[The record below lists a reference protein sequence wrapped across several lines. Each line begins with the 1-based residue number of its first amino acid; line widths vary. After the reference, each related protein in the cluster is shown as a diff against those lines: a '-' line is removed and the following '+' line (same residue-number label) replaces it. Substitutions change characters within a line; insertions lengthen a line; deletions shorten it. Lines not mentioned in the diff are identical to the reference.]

1 MERLNYPLF
10 WILYFS
16 CVKMLGETYPLFIR
30 IHSVENHIRNKGES
44 IMGNILL
51 FAAVVALVAALIL
64 SPLTAEKPSKRSKET
79 STGATRLIG
88 VGLTFILL
96 LAVIAA
102 YYYFTNL
109 DRNLLSLWPLL
120 IIVAGLGAFA
130 AHGIERKVKGLL
142 FAASLILGAY
152 VLSAPL
158 FNATEKF
165 EAVEMDE
172 QVEITAFD
180 ESQTPASVPPQ
191 FARNKMKKAFGQV
204 PNTSY
209 YELGNLQIQKV
220 DGEYVY
226 IAPVEF
232 SGFFKWRNAD
242 VTPGYFTMSATDAA
256 ANPKFMAAEMAY
268 TPSSYFNKNI
278 ERHMRK
284 QNPEAVFYGEP
295 QLEIDDSGKPFYIRS
310 YGEFIS
316 ARNGFKVQGIVA
328 VDPVSGATESYSLA
342 EVPGFIDG
350 AVSPESVSLENDYYG
365 EYVHGFWNSIFGKKD
380 VKLPS
385 DEGTEA
391 NVSPIFDAEG
401 DMMYFTDFTSPKEGV
416 DSMLGYSLTN
426 ARTGESTYFTG
437 NQDDSYMDSRGNLQ
451 IIEKQFI
458 EKEWSGKMP
467 VLYNFYGETSWLTPV
482 LDSNGFLQNYFIVSA
497 ANPEIS
503 VYAATPN
510 DALRLYKT
518 ALQRGGSTVNGTS
531 DAEEANI
538 SGVVERAFKE
548 KAGDFT
554 VVSFLL
560 EDGTNYIVSSENV
573 PLAIY
578 LQEGDDVDVTYSQTG
593 ELFLPVKALVIKE
606 IE

>member
-1 MERLNYPLF
+1 
-10 WILYFS
+10 
-16 CVKMLGETYPLFIR
+16 
-30 IHSVENHIRNKGES
+30 
-44 IMGNILL
+44 MGNTIL
-51 FAAVVALVAALIL
+51 FAVIASLAATLIV
-64 SPLTAEKPSKRSKET
+64 SPLTAGKKTKRSKEK
-79 STGATRLIG
+79 STLTTRLM
-88 VGLTFILL
+88 GLAITLL
-96 LAVIAA
+96 FFTALITG

-120 IIVAGLGAFA
+120 ILAAGLGMFA
-130 AHGIERKVKGLL
+130 SSGSEQKIKGLI
-142 FAASLILGAY
+142 FAASLVLGAY
-152 VLSAPL
+152 VLTAPL

-165 EAVEMDE
+165 QSVKMDE

-180 ESQTPASVPPQ
+180 ETQTPASVPPQ

-209 YELGNLQIQKV
+209 YELGELQIQKV
-220 DGEYVY
+220 DGQYVY
-226 IAPVEF
+226 ISPVEF
-232 SGFFKWRNAD
+232 SGFFKWWNGE

-256 ANPKFMAAEMAY
+256 ANPKFMKADMAY
-268 TPSSYFNKNI
+268 TPSSYFNKNL
-278 ERHMRK
+278 ERHMRIG
-284 QNPEAVFYGEP
+284 NPEAIFYGDP

-310 YGEFIS
+310 FGEFIS
-316 ARNGFKVQGIVA
+316 ARNGFKVTGVVV
-328 VDPVSGATESYSLA
+328 VDPASGMAETYSLA
-342 EVPGFIDG
+342 EVPAFIDG
-350 AVSPESVSLENDYYG
+350 AVSPESVSLENSYYG

-391 NVSPIFDAEG
+391 NVSPVFDAAG
-401 DMMYFTDFTSPKEGV
+401 DMFYFTDFTSPKEGV

-426 ARTGESTYFTG
+426 ARSGDSTYFTG
-437 NQDDSYMDSRGNLQ
+437 NMEDSYMDSGGNLQ

-458 EKEWSGKMP
+458 EKEWSGAMP

-503 VYAATPN
+503 VFATTPN

-518 ALQRGGSTVNGTS
+518 ALQRGGSTVDGTS
-531 DAEEANI
+531 NAEEAKTA
-538 SGVVERAFKE
+538 GVVERVFKE
-548 KAGDFT
+548 KNGDFT
-554 VVSFLL
+554 IISFLM
-560 EDGTNYIVSSENV
+560 EDGTNFIVSSEKV

-578 LQEGDDVDVTYSQTG
+578 LQEGDNVSLTYSETG
-593 ELFLPVKALVIKE
+593 ELFLPVRELTIKA